1 MLETEDSDV
10 DVPSRLSQED
20 IANVAVESSTQG
32 KGFFTRSK
40 YRFVTISME
49 CHPLPAVAMGG
60 DPQGVRRLL
69 PPDQSPGTAR
79 RPRGERGLTF
89 CHRNRRAA
97 GPP

>member
-20 IANVAVESSTQG
+20 IAKVAAESSTQG
-32 KGFFTRSK
+32 KGSFTRSK

-60 DPQGVRRLL
+60 
-69 PPDQSPGTAR
+69 AR
-79 RPRGERGLTF
+79 RGRVLPTKAPEQRDD
-89 CHRNRRAA
+89 RAA
-97 GPP
+97 NAG